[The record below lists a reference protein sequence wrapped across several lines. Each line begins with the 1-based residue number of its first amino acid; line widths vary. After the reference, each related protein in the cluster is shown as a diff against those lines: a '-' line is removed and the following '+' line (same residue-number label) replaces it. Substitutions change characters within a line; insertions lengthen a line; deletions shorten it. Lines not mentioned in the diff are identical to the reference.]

1 MKKVVKIA
9 TYVLGLAVLLIA
21 LLLTYVKIMLPS
33 VGKSPDMKIELT
45 KEKVEHGKYLANHV
59 MVCMDCHSTRN
70 WTLFSGPPIIG
81 TEGKGGEIFDQ
92 KLGFPGKYIAS
103 NITPHHLGDWT
114 DGEIFRAI
122 TTGVSKDGRALF
134 SIMPHHNFG
143 QLDKLDIES
152 VIAYIKG
159 LAPIEFEPEKS
170 SSDFPM
176 NLIINTIS
184 KKAAFTAIPSV
195 SNTINYGKYLVT
207 ASGCMDCHT
216 KQDKGKFVGKRFAG
230 GFEFK
235 LQDGS
240 VTTSSNITPDK
251 ETGIGSWS
259 KEKFITQF
267 KMYSDSSYKLSR
279 VNLGEF
285 QTPMPW
291 TMYAGMTADDLGA
304 IYDYINNLEPVENS
318 VMKFVSAKK

>member
-1 MKKVVKIA
+1 MKKVVKMA

-33 VGKSPDMKIELT
+33 VGKSTDMKIVLT

-59 MVCMDCHSTRN
+59 MVCMDCHSTRD
-70 WTLFSGPPIIG
+70 WTLFSGPPIVG
-81 TEGKGGEIFDQ
+81 TEGKGGKVFDQ

-103 NITPHHLGDWT
+103 NITSHHLGDWT

-122 TTGVSKDGRALF
+122 TSGVSKDGRALF

-143 QLDKLDIES
+143 QLDKGDIES

-176 NLIINTIS
+176 NLIINTIP
-184 KKAAFTAIPSV
+184 KKAEFTTIPPV
-195 SNTINYGKYLVT
+195 SNSINYGKYLVT

-216 KQDKGKFVGKRFAG
+216 KQDKGKFVGKLFAG

-251 ETGIGSWS
+251 ETGIGGWS
-259 KEKFITQF
+259 KEKFITRF
-267 KMYSDSSYKLSR
+267 KMYSDSTYKLSR
-279 VNLGEF
+279 VNPGEF

-291 TMYAGMTADDLGA
+291 TMYAGLTRLS
-304 IYDYINNLEPVENS
+304 L
-318 VMKFVSAKK
+318 